1 MKISKWLFAGLVAG
15 VVVAA
20 GASCGNATGEKCTPA
35 NCTGV
40 CDADNHCGFPP
51 TYYKDVLPITQAS
64 CNGCHTTGGIAPFA
78 LDSYEGAKAKAPLM
92 ADATQQRRMPPWKAN
107 KDCGGTFVGDRTLTQ
122 PQIDTIQNWFLAGSP
137 EGKATDAPAPID
149 ASAEQLERV
158 DFTATMSAPYTPT
171 LKDDY
176 RCFIIDPGLTS
187 AKMVTGY
194 NIKPGSSKV
203 VHHVILYIVDKNA
216 AQTEDAKDATPG
228 WQCFGGANVDTNGA
242 LGAWAPGG
250 AAIHFPK
257 NTGISMPAGKV
268 LAMQVHYNTDNG
280 VEADQSTF
288 ELMYLNG
295 TTPLDFHEAYL
306 IPLVADN
313 FNIPAKSVGYE
324 HHESYSNPV
333 GLPIKVWGLLP
344 HMHTRGK
351 HINMKSDSE
360 CLVDVPDWDF
370 HWQTQY
376 FRPKPY
382 EMGENDHVTMS
393 CTWDNPD
400 DRNITW
406 GEGTSDEMC
415 FAFVY
420 ATL

>member
-1 MKISKWLFAGLVAG
+1 MKTSKWLFVGL
-15 VVVAA
+15 AA
-20 GASCGNATGEKCTPA
+20 GIVTSAVVSCGGGATGDCNA
-35 NCTGV
+35 SNCTGV
-40 CDADNHCGFPP
+40 CSADGQCQFPP
-51 TYYKDVLPITQAS
+51 TYYKDVLPITQVS
-64 CNGCHTTGGIAPFA
+64 CNGCHTTGGIAPFP
-78 LDSYEGAKAKAPLM
+78 LDSYEGAKAKAAIM
-92 ADATQQRRMPPWKAN
+92 ADATKNLRMPPWKAN

-122 PQIDTIQNWFLAGSP
+122 AQIDTLSAWAQAGAP
-137 EGKATDAPAPID
+137 EGKAPDAPAPID

-158 DFTATMSAPYTPT
+158 DFSATMPEAYTPT

-176 RCFIIDPGLTS
+176 RCFIIDPALT
-187 AKMVTGY
+187 AKKIVTGY
-194 NIKPGSSKV
+194 NIKPGSAKV
-203 VHHVILYIVDKNA
+203 VHHVILYIVDKTA
-216 AQTEDAKDATPG
+216 AQNKDAETPDVAG
-228 WQCFGGANVDTNGA
+228 WQCFGGADVSSDGA

-250 AAIHFPK
+250 AAVHFPRG
-257 NTGISMPAGKV
+257 TGIEMPAGKV

-288 ELMYLNG
+288 ELMYGGAQDNL
-295 TTPLDFHEAYL
+295 TQAYL
-306 IPLVADN
+306 IPLVADG
-313 FNIPAKSVGYE
+313 FNIPAKTNGYE
-324 HHESYSNPV
+324 YHESYNNPV
-333 GLPIKVWGLLP
+333 GLPIKIWGLMP

-351 HINMKSDSE
+351 HINLSSDSE

-376 FRPKPY
+376 FRPQPY
-382 EMGENDHVTMS
+382 SMGPTDHVKMS

-400 DRNITW
+400 DRNVTW